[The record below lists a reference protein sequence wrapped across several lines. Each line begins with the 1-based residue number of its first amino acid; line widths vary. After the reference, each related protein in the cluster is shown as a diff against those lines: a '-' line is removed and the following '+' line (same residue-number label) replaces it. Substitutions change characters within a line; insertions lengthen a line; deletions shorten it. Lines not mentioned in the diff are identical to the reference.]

1 MITKH
6 VKEMVAEANTIIEV
20 ISAEEA
26 AALHGQD
33 NALFIDIR
41 DIRELWREGKIEGAF
56 HAPRGMLEFWVDPES
71 PYFKEEV
78 FSEEKKLIF
87 Y

>member
-6 VKEMVAEANTIIEV
+6 VHELIAEANAVVETI
-20 ISAEEA
+20 SPQEA
-26 AALHGQD
+26 LLLKGQK
-33 NALFIDIR
+33 NVQFIDIR
-41 DIRELWREGKIEGAF
+41 DIRELWRDGKIEGAY

-71 PYFKEEV
+71 DYYKEDI
-78 FSEEKKLIF
+78 FSEENKLIF